1 MEEIKYS
8 EFLPA
13 VEAVSALG
21 ADNDF
26 VIAAIQR
33 EQAAHRGVLYRER
46 IQEVAN
52 EARERAGNYIPATRS
67 RNDGSG
73 SQSGGPSP
81 DAAFLSKAFAKR
93 LEPWA
98 KELREDGFG
107 GSEAPFFEGLVAAA
121 DWIETQSEADRE
133 RWERKSALR
142 LDAEREI
149 EKLADL
155 AGLVVHTVSRYVR
168 YVRPGKDFRQMARVF
183 PGTFLDRLARETERV
198 SKKTAFQPEV
208 LTGFVLTGLQPIISR
223 VRITKSRGGCAIPG
237 DSIPSQSVTLEFNAA
252 DVSYEEVRTLYAE
265 IREFFEAANAERLSW
280 HEFDFISL
288 VDGMGGSP
296 ERGNKT
302 RFWEEVRR
310 RWNEDSA
317 AKRSRTLSSWQAARN
332 KFERLNSRKNVRE
345 LTTPNPPL
353 TPTGLKHAIRTR
365 NNERLQSR
373 QRLLLCCIRAA
384 TGAVNSRTEQKS
396 SAAASTEI
404 PLHKPNS
411 PTEQKTA
418 GKPEANLQGGSRWF
432 EPSIAHKALGVFRS
446 FQSAFP
452 KASRTSE

>member
-373 QRLLLCCIRAA
+373 
-384 TGAVNSRTEQKS
+384 
-396 SAAASTEI
+396 
-404 PLHKPNS
+404 
-411 PTEQKTA
+411 
-418 GKPEANLQGGSRWF
+418 
-432 EPSIAHKALGVFRS
+432 
-446 FQSAFP
+446 
-452 KASRTSE
+452 